1 MSDSKSSY
9 QQILKATSIFGGLQV
24 YNILMQLIRS
34 KLVAILLGPN
44 GMGIVGLITS
54 TLSIVTSLTS
64 FGIGTSATRNVSQA
78 NESGNAD
85 EVIKTASILKKL
97 VLITG
102 LLGTFVT
109 LFLSPILSKLTFGN
123 YDYTLAFALLSVT
136 LILGQISVGQTVL
149 LQGMRRI
156 SWLAQAGIYSSTASF
171 LVTIPLYY
179 FFGIKGIVPGILLSS
194 VIVVIVQ
201 NKFVQ
206 KINIQSQYLT
216 VKETLKNGKGI
227 LKLGFVLSLNGL
239 VTTAASYLI
248 RIFISNYGN
257 LEDVGFFNAGFAII
271 NTYVGMVF
279 SAMIVDYYPRLA
291 AVSNEVEKFKN
302 LINQQIEISIYI
314 ISPII
319 CAFLLLIN
327 WLVILIYS
335 KEFLPIVGMIQ
346 WGILGIY
353 FKTLSWSIGILLAA
367 KGNSKHLFWNEII
380 ANSYMLIFNVLGYYW
395 GGLEGL
401 GISFLLGYCIHLI
414 QIYFFTKTVYQF
426 RLTRKVLSIFI
437 FSLVTGFL
445 SFILTYSSEKFLFL
459 LLNVLIFIIVLC
471 FSLYQINKKIN
482 LLNFIKTKLNKK

>member
-85 EVIKTASILKKL
+85 EIIKTASILKKL
-97 VLITG
+97 ILVTG
-102 LLGTFVT
+102 LLGTFIT

-136 LILGQISVGQTVL
+136 LLLGQISVGQTVL

-156 SWLAQAGIYSSTASF
+156 SWLAKAGIYSSTASF

-179 FFGIKGIVPGILLSS
+179 FFSIKGIVPGILISS

-201 NKFVQ
+201 SKFVR
-206 KINIQSQYLT
+206 KINIKSQYLT
-216 VKETLKNGKGI
+216 LKETFKDGKGI

-271 NTYVGMVF
+271 NTYVGLVF

-395 GGLEGL
+395 GGLKGL

-445 SFILTYSSEKFLFL
+445 SFILTYSAEKFLFL
-459 LLNVLIFIIVLC
+459 LLNVLIFSIVLC

-482 LLNFIKTKLNKK
+482 LLNFFKSKLNRK